1 MARPT
6 RSRIIP
12 ADSHSTGTVEKWP
25 VLKQRAT
32 KDNIVPFGNR
42 AARAARAADS
52 GSTDSTDT
60 KQNVSNTGNNDA
72 ASGEVP
78 QEDFANTGYT
88 EEMRIALAHIAEQQK
103 QLAILLSA
111 LENPVRELNDSVAR
125 ELLLLSQD
133 IARAVLQKEIEQ
145 DPALLSEFVK
155 TAISQ
160 LPAAIGP
167 PVVSAHPEDLRILK
181 ELGAPA
187 LSKVSIEWVE
197 DPRAERGSFE
207 VRRDDSVIHGGI
219 DAMLQRALSQSDSP
233 VDE

>member
-12 ADSHSTGTVEKWP
+12 ADSHSAGTVEKWP
-25 VLKQRAT
+25 DSKRRAL
-32 KDNIVPFGNR
+32 KDNIVPFGSR
-42 AARAARAADS
+42 ASRATGSRAADT
-52 GSTDSTDT
+52 TDATQ
-60 KQNVSNTGNNDA
+60 KVSSSANNNSS
-72 ASGEVP
+72 ASGESPEEHVV
-78 QEDFANTGYT
+78 NTGYT
-88 EEMRIALAHIAEQQK
+88 EEMRVALAHIAEQQK

-111 LENPVRELNDSVAR
+111 LENPVRALNDSVAR

-133 IARAVLQKEIEQ
+133 IARTVLQREVEQ

-219 DAMLQRALSQSDSP
+219 DAMLQRALSQSDST